1 LRKRQYAFHFINCE
15 DFICM
20 LRERYRWKTYQL
32 RAIVTLCAGLAWA
45 YFSDALISLVEQ
57 HLPLLYLDDIR
68 GLNNVLIFGI
78 TALILYRQVRKHQR
92 QLVFSEKQY
101 RSLFESNPSPMWLYH
116 KDTLAFIAVNQAA
129 IAKYGYSRDE
139 FLQMT
144 IRDIRSPAD
153 YCLLDES
160 IKSDPGGLCESG
172 TWHHIRKS
180 GQVFP
185 VAIVSNDVLFD
196 GQPCKLVLA
205 SDISP
210 IVQNEQ
216 KLRDAYLKE
225 KELREALAIQYET
238 TRAAE
243 KENRVMAQVI
253 NNINN
258 LVLIV
263 GDDGV
268 ISWVNRAFSE
278 FTGYTLEEIA
288 GKNPVELLCGPQT
301 DPGTV
306 ERLLQAVGQKQYFSE
321 DMINYKKI
329 GEAYWTQLTLSPIC
343 DENGTFQF
351 YVSVETVITEK
362 KEKEQK
368 IRAQHVALQ
377 KIAWSNSHELRR
389 PVCSIMGLISVLKDI
404 DNGKDRDHC
413 LQALEKCAR
422 ELDRLIREIN
432 QKTERMVLSET
443 HVE

>member
-1 LRKRQYAFHFINCE
+1 MPK
-15 DFICM
+15 
-20 LRERYRWKTYQL
+20 ERYRWKTYQL
-32 RAIVTLCAGLAWA
+32 RAIVTLAAGFAWA
-45 YFSDALISLVEQ
+45 YFSDALISLIQ
-57 HLPLLYLDDIR
+57 RHLTLRYLDDIR

-78 TALILYRQVRKHQR
+78 TALVLYRQVRKHQHR
-92 QLVFSEKQY
+92 LILSEKQY

-116 KDTLAFIAVNQAA
+116 NRTLAFVAVNEAA
-129 IAKYGYSRDE
+129 VAKYGYSREE

-153 YCLLDES
+153 HTLLDES
-160 IKSDPGGLCESG
+160 VRSDPGGLCESG

-180 GQVFP
+180 GHVFP

-205 SDISP
+205 GDISP

-225 KELREALAIQYET
+225 KELREELAVQYEI
-238 TRAAE
+238 TREAE

-278 FTGYTLEEIA
+278 FTGHALDDIA
-288 GKNPVELLCGPQT
+288 GKNPIELLCGPQT

-306 ERLLQAVGQKQYFSE
+306 ERLLQAVGQKQFFSE
-321 DMINYKKI
+321 DLVNYKKN
-329 GEAYWTQLTLSPIC
+329 GEVYWALLTLSPIC
-343 DENGTFQF
+343 DKKGSFQF

-368 IRAQHVALQ
+368 ISAQHIALQ

-389 PVCSIMGLISVLKDI
+389 PVCSIIGLISVLKDI
-404 DNGKDRDHC
+404 DNGNDRDHC
-413 LQALEKCAR
+413 LQSLEKCAR
-422 ELDRLIREIN
+422 ELDDLSREIN
-432 QKTERMVLSET
+432 QKTERIVMAET
-443 HVE
+443 YG